1 MSIIFGPVA
10 SRRFGSSLGIDLS
23 PNVKCCNFD
32 CLYCELAKA
41 RATEIIT
48 NPPSVDNVIKDLK
61 TAISSFGA
69 TDTLT
74 LTANGEP
81 TLYPHLKELISEI
94 NKLKTTQKT
103 LILSN
108 GSGTMNP
115 RILESLKEL
124 DIVKFSLDSVVAKT
138 FRKIDRS
145 LKSIDLEE
153 LIKNMAEFSKTF
165 KGELVME
172 SLILDGINDS
182 EDELKALNDAFSVIK
197 PARVD
202 ISTLDRPPAHEG
214 AKAISEEKLR
224 YLASFITAAPVF
236 VATRNL
242 HLEPKDLSKDE
253 ILKLL
258 ALRPQSKNDV
268 AQGFSAL
275 AKKNLDELLNTGK
288 VKIQSCANLEFYK
301 VNI

>member
-1 MSIIFGPVA
+1 MA

-23 PNVKCCNFD
+23 PDAKCCNFD

-41 RATEIIT
+41 KATEIIT
-48 NPPSVDNVIKDLK
+48 NPPSVALVIKELK
-61 TAISSFGA
+61 AAISSFGA

-108 GSGTMNP
+108 GSGAMNP

-124 DIVKFSLDSVVAKT
+124 DIVKFSLDSVVERT

-145 LKSIDLEE
+145 LKSIDLNE
-153 LIKNMAEFSKTF
+153 LVKNMAEFSKTF

-182 EDELKALNDAFSVIK
+182 EDEMRALNDAFSVIK

-202 ISTLDRPPAHEG
+202 ISTLDRPPAHAV
-214 AKAISEEKLR
+214 AKALSEEKLR
-224 YLASFITAAPVF
+224 YLASFIDSVPVF

-242 HLEPKDLSKDE
+242 KLEPKDLSKDE

-268 AQGFSAL
+268 EQGFSTL
-275 AKKNLDELLNTGK
+275 AKKSLNELLESGK
-288 VKIQSCANLEFYK
+288 VKIQNCANLEFYK
-301 VNI
+301 IQS

>member
-23 PNVKCCNFD
+23 PNAKCCNFD
-32 CLYCELAKA
+32 CLYCELAKTKA
-41 RATEIIT
+41 VNTIT
-48 NPPSVDNVIKDLK
+48 NPPSVDEVISELK

-81 TLYPHLKELISEI
+81 TLYPHLKELIAEI

-108 GSGTMNP
+108 GSGAMNE
-115 RILESLKEL
+115 RILDSLKEL
-124 DIVKFSLDSVVAKT
+124 DIVKFSLDSVIAKT

-145 LKSIDLEE
+145 LENIDLKV
-153 LIKNMAEFSKTF
+153 LVANMAAFKKSF

-172 SLILDGINDS
+172 SLILEGINDS
-182 EDELKALNDAFSVIK
+182 EDELKALNIAFNEIK
-197 PARVD
+197 PDRVD
-202 ISTLDRPPAHEG
+202 ISTLDRPPAHES

-224 YLASFITAAPVF
+224 YLASFITSAPVF

-242 HLEPKDLSKDE
+242 RLEPKNLSKDE

-268 AQGFSAL
+268 ELGFSDIS
-275 AKKNLDELLNTGK
+275 KQNLKELIKQNK
-288 VKIQSCANLEFYK
+288 VKTELCANLEFYK
-301 VNI
+301 IHN